1 MCCVV
6 VDLVE
11 GLGCTLSLLWQSN
24 ISSKPYPYSTIH
36 GTVMELGC
44 PHTLVFQVY
53 SDLRLRLEMLCEK
66 FAYFKL

>member
-1 MCCVV
+1 
-6 VDLVE
+6 
-11 GLGCTLSLLWQSN
+11 
-24 ISSKPYPYSTIH
+24 
-36 GTVMELGC
+36 MELGC